1 MSSRVNTQV
10 ASDLAKYGGDT
21 ATKCFNCGNC
31 TAVCDL
37 TDEDTTFP
45 RKYIRFIQLG
55 LIEKMKGSCEPWT
68 CYYCGECNDT
78 CPRDAEPGKMMMA
91 ARRWLTAAYDWTGIS
106 RLMYRREATEF
117 GFLALFALIVM
128 GLFTL
133 PAGFGFKWLALN
145 PQAHDTVML
154 HYFAPSELVHKGD
167 IVMALLLAFFLLTNA
182 FRMSYWV
189 MKGSRAP
196 FSAYIVEFKEII
208 IHLLTQKRWMKCE
221 DGINRHWIRH
231 MLLVTAYGTMFVLV
245 VVFLPVFQVEDTGFH
260 WTSLLGYYATLIL
273 LGVSSWMLI
282 DRMKKRE
289 AMYKESHLSDW
300 MFPILLFLTAFSG
313 ILLHFFRLID
323 WAMPTY
329 YMYMIHLMIAV
340 PMLCIEV
347 PFGKWAH
354 LLYRPLAIY
363 FIAVKKRAALA
374 AAREP
379 SWATN

>member
-1 MSSRVNTQV
+1 MSSRVNTQITRE
-10 ASDLAKYGGDT
+10 LAKYGGDT

-31 TAVCDL
+31 TAVCSL
-37 TDEDTTFP
+37 TDEATSFP

-55 LIEKMKGSCEPWT
+55 LTDKMKGSCEPWA
-68 CYYCGECNDT
+68 CYYCGDCIDT

-91 ARRWLTAAYDWTGIS
+91 ARRWLTATYDWTGIS

-117 GFLALFALIVM
+117 GFLALFALIVL

-154 HYFAPSELVHKGD
+154 QYFAPSELVHKGD
-167 IVMALLLAFFLLTNA
+167 LVMALLLAFFLLTNA
-182 FRMSYWV
+182 FRMSCWV
-189 MKGSRAP
+189 MKETRAP
-196 FSAYIVEFKEII
+196 FSAYILEFKEII
-208 IHLLTQKRWMKCE
+208 IHLLTQKRWAKCGE
-221 DGINRHWIRH
+221 GVNLRWIRH

-245 VVFLPVFQVEDTGFH
+245 VVFLPAFQVEGTGFH
-260 WTSLLGYYATLIL
+260 WTALLGYYATLIL

-282 DRMKKRE
+282 DRLRKKE
-289 AMYKESHLSDW
+289 AMFRESHLSDW
-300 MFPILLFLTAFSG
+300 LFPILLFLTALSG
-313 ILLHFFRLID
+313 IMLHFFRLLD
-323 WAMPTY
+323 LAMPTY

-374 AAREP
+374 AATEP